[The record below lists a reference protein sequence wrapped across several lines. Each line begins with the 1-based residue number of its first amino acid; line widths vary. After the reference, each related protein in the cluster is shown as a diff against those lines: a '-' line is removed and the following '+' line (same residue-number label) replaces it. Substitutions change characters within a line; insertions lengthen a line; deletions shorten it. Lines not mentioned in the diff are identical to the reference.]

1 LATIV
6 KIYSGGLL
14 KSGVDY
20 PTLTKSLVVVVVIGV
35 DRIEDHHSSNRN

>member
-20 PTLTKSLVVVVVIGV
+20 PTLTKSLVVVVIGV